1 MSIPSKKLHDENT
14 LSEYNIQKESI
25 IYLDTS
31 GKMLIFVKT
40 LEDKTLPFVVEDSD
54 TIESLKSRIEDIA
67 G

>member
-1 MSIPSKKLHDENT
+1 MQDLKT

-40 LEDKTLPFVVEDSD
+40 RENKTLPFVVEDSD
-54 TIESLKSRIEDIA
+54 TIESLKNKIEEKA

>member
-1 MSIPSKKLHDENT
+1 MQDLKT

-54 TIESLKSRIEDIA
+54 TIESLKNKIEEKA